1 MKLFTAAVAIG
12 VAAFVA
18 GCASAGRQIN
28 PDLVSMV
35 HKGSTRQDVR
45 GVLGAPQQFTRDIDG
60 NESWV
65 YVYAHSQ
72 VKGTTFIPIYGA
84 FAGGVDTQTQS
95 VTVKFD
101 KSGLVTGVES
111 SASGLST
118 DNGAQAGRQPNPP
131 EVSPSR

>member
-1 MKLFTAAVAIG
+1 MKLFTQLAAIG
-12 VAAFVA
+12 LAAFVA

-35 HKGSTRQDVR
+35 HKGSTQQDVR
-45 GVLGAPQQFTRDIDG
+45 GVLGAPQQFNRDMDG
-60 NESWV
+60 NESWL

-101 KSGLVTGVES
+101 RSGLVTGVES
-111 SASGLST
+111 SASGMSVN
-118 DNGAQAGRQPNPP
+118 NGAQSGRQPNPP
-131 EVSPSR
+131 EVSPVR